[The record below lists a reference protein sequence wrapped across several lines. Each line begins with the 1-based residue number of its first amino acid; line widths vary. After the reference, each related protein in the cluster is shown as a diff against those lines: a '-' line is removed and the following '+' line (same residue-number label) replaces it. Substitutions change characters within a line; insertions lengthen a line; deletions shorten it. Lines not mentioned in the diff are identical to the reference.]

1 METLDWIVLFG
12 TLLTIVGYGTWKTRR
27 QSGLDSYLKGDNQM
41 RWATIGLSIMA
52 TQASAITFLSTPGKA
67 YESGMEFVQFYIGL
81 PIAMV
86 ILSAFVLPL
95 YYKLKVYTAY
105 EYLESRFDL
114 KTRLFT
120 AFLFLVQRGL
130 AAGITIYAPAII
142 LSTMLGWNLTFTNLF
157 VGILV
162 IIYTVS
168 GGTRAVSL
176 TQKWQMAII
185 MGGMF
190 IAFGILLNSLP
201 DGMGVAEA
209 TDVAGFMGRMNV
221 INTEV
226 SLDNRYTIWSGIFGG
241 VFLFLSYFG
250 TDQSQVQRYLGGRD
264 LTESRM
270 GLMFNGL
277 LKVPMQFFILFVG
290 VMIFVF
296 YQFEKPPI
304 FFNKAAQDKVIHSSS
319 APDLAVLNLEYD
331 FIWNQKREAQEE
343 LVLALRADDDAAAQS
358 ASERVNGLQSELER
372 VRAEYKSE
380 VNEADPTLETK
391 DYDYVFITWVMTY
404 LPTGLVGLL
413 FAVIFSA
420 AMSSTSSEL
429 NALASTTVIDFYK
442 CLVNND
448 ASQRHYLMVSKMSTI
463 GWGVFA
469 ILFAVYAK
477 RFENLIEAV
486 NILGSLFYGTVLG
499 VFLVGFFFKFIRAT
513 PVFIA
518 AVIAETGVIF
528 TYFYFGNDV
537 GFLWY
542 NFIGCAA
549 VITIAILL
557 NSVGR
562 SKSP

>member
-1 METLDWIVLFG
+1 MQTLDWIVLFG

-343 LVLALRADDDAAAQS
+343 LVLALRADDDAAAQL
-358 ASERVNGLQSELER
+358 ASERVNRLQGELER
-372 VRAEYKSE
+372 VRIEYKAE
-380 VNEADPTLETK
+380 VNVADPSLETK
-391 DYDYVFITWVMTY
+391 DYDYVFITWVMAY

-469 ILFAVYAK
+469 ILFAVYTK

>member
-201 DGMGVAEA
+201 DRMGVAEA

>member
-12 TLLTIVGYGTWKTRR
+12 TLFTIVAYGTWKTRQ

-114 KTRLFT
+114 KTRLLT

-157 VGILV
+157 VGMLV

-176 TQKWQMAII
+176 TQKWQMAVI

-201 DGMGVAEA
+201 EGMGVVEA

-290 VMIFVF
+290 VMVFVF

-304 FFNKAAQDKVIHSSS
+304 FFNRAAQAQVINSPS
-319 APDLAVLNLEYD
+319 APDLAALNLEYD
-331 FIWNQKREAQEE
+331 FIWEQKLQAQNN
-343 LVLALRADDDAAAQS
+343 LVQALRADDQQAAQLS
-358 ASERVNGLQSELER
+358 SEQVNKLQSELER
-372 VRAEYKSE
+372 VRTEYKME
-380 VNEADPTLETK
+380 VNEADPDLETK

-442 CLVNND
+442 RLVNND
-448 ASQRHYLMVSKMSTI
+448 ASQRHYLMVSKLTTV
-463 GWGVFA
+463 GWGIFA
-469 ILFAVYAK
+469 ILFAVYANL
-477 RFENLIEAV
+477 FENLIEAV

-499 VFLVGFFFKFIRAT
+499 VFLVGFFLKFIRAT

-528 TYFYFGNDV
+528 TYFYFGNEV

-549 VITIAILL
+549 VVVVATLI
-557 NSVGR
+557 NFVSR
-562 SKSP
+562 STSP

>member
-12 TLLTIVGYGTWKTRR
+12 TLGTIVGYGTWKTR
-27 QSGLDSYLKGDNQM
+27 QQNSLDSYLKGDNQM

-120 AFLFLVQRGL
+120 AFLFLIQRGL

-201 DGMGVAEA
+201 NGMGIHEA
-209 TDVAGFMGRMNV
+209 TDVAGFMGQMNV

-226 SLDNRYTIWSGIFGG
+226 NLDNRYTIWSGIFGG

-290 VMIFVF
+290 VMVFVF
-296 YQFEKPPI
+296 YQFEKPPV
-304 FFNKAAQDKVIHSSS
+304 FFNRAAQAQVIQTNS
-319 APDLAVLNLEYD
+319 APDLAALNMEHD
-331 FIWNQKREAQEE
+331 FIWEQKKRAQEE
-343 LVLALRADDDAAAQS
+343 LVMALRADDEPRAAVI
-358 ASERVNGLQSELER
+358 SEVVNNLQGELER
-372 VRAEYKSE
+372 VRTEYKDE
-380 VNEADPTLETK
+380 VKRANPELETK

-429 NALASTTVIDFYK
+429 NALASCTAIDFYK
-442 CLVNND
+442 RLAKPE
-448 ASQRHYLMVSKMSTI
+448 ASQRHYLMASKLITVA
-463 GWGVFA
+463 WGIFA
-469 ILFAVYAK
+469 ILFAVYANL
-477 RFENLIEAV
+477 FENLIEAV

-499 VFLVGFFFKFIRAT
+499 VFLCGFFLKFIRAT

-518 AVIAETGVIF
+518 AIIAETGVIF
-528 TYFYFGNDV
+528 TYFYFGNEV

-549 VITIAILL
+549 VAVLATLINFA
-557 NSVGR
+557 SR
-562 SKSP
+562 STSP

>member
-12 TLLTIVGYGTWKTRR
+12 TLGTIVGYGTWKTR
-27 QSGLDSYLKGDNQM
+27 QQNSLDSYLKGDNQM

-120 AFLFLVQRGL
+120 AFLFLIQRGL

-201 DGMGVAEA
+201 NGMGIREA

-221 INTEV
+221 INTEIN
-226 SLDNRYTIWSGIFGG
+226 LDNRYTIWSGIFGG

-290 VMIFVF
+290 VMVFVF
-296 YQFEKPPI
+296 YQFEKPPV
-304 FFNKAAQDKVIHSSS
+304 FFNRAAQAQVIQTNS
-319 APDLAVLNLEYD
+319 APDLAALNMEHD
-331 FIWNQKREAQEE
+331 FIWEQKKHAQEE
-343 LVLALRADDDAAAQS
+343 LVLALRADDEPRAAAI
-358 ASERVNGLQSELER
+358 SEVVNNLQGELER
-372 VRAEYKSE
+372 VRTEYKDE
-380 VNEADPTLETK
+380 VKRANPELETK

-429 NALASTTVIDFYK
+429 NALASCTVIDFYK
-442 CLVNND
+442 RLAKPE
-448 ASQRHYLMVSKMSTI
+448 ASQRHYLMASKLITVA
-463 GWGVFA
+463 WGIFA
-469 ILFAVYAK
+469 ILFAIYANL
-477 RFENLIEAV
+477 FENLIEAV

-499 VFLVGFFFKFIRAT
+499 VFLCGFFLKFIRAT

-518 AVIAETGVIF
+518 AIIAETGVIF
-528 TYFYFGNDV
+528 TYFYFGNEV

-549 VITIAILL
+549 VAVLATLINFA
-557 NSVGR
+557 SR
-562 SKSP
+562 STSP

>member
-290 VMIFVF
+290 VLVFVF

-319 APDLAVLNLEYD
+319 APDLAALNLEYD

>member
-290 VMIFVF
+290 VLVFVF

-319 APDLAVLNLEYD
+319 APDLAALNLEYD

-442 CLVNND
+442 RLVNND